1 VKKPKIRFYLEPKSK
16 ITSLRTKPELIMAEI
31 SAGFVRY
38 IDGKPRYDTVNISNK
53 CSILPKE
60 FGRIE
65 KKFKFD
71 LAILNKNKSNQG

>member
-1 VKKPKIRFYLEPKSK
+1 
-16 ITSLRTKPELIMAEI
+16 MAEI

-38 IDGKPRYDTVNISNK
+38 IDGKPRYDAVNISTK